1 MEAKNLGAHHIR
13 TKEIKTFFES
23 REGVKGLVDSGITE
37 IPGFFI
43 QPPETFPANCS
54 TDATLTAR
62 LQFPVIDLEGFE
74 SKYVGRHPQGNDR
87 NMKQIVQLKETL
99 SELLS
104 EALGLRRNYLGSIGG
119 MEGALIACHYH
130 PPCPQPELTLGTS
143 SHIDAPVLT
152 ILLEDNIDG
161 LQVVHQNQWVD
172 VPHLHGYLTANIGY
186 FLLIVSNDKFKSV
199 THRVLAGRVGPR
211 ISAACFFAPTPSLRD
226 KPYGAADEL
235 LSEENPPIY
244 RGTSFHHYVSYFR
257 ECHMIKWERPPRD
270 WVKVNTD
277 GPVQGVHGD
286 AFAGGSIAIQR
297 QLPCSGLAQLAV
309 IKGTGIP
316 AILALPDEVLTLL
329 QVSRT

>member
-74 SKYVGRHPQGNDR
+74 SKYVGRHPLKHGASYEWLIMEFQFPQWKQGNDR

-257 ECHMIKWERPPRD
+257 LNGRYFL
-270 WVKVNTD
+270 
-277 GPVQGVHGD
+277 D
-286 AFAGGSIAIQR
+286 ATTIAIQR